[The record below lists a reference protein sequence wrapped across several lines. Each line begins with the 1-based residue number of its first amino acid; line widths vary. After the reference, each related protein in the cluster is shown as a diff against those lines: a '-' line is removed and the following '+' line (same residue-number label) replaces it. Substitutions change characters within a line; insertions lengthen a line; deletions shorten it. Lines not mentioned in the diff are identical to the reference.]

1 MNERCLFPFASNHV
15 DEAKWVDA
23 AVSSDTDCEAAAG
36 VAGSS
41 VAEVSGAVAQ
51 FAFESDVEFWSLCY
65 KHGSEDWRLYG
76 DITPTATVS
85 ATARQTT
92 SETQLTKAVVSL
104 TLEGSISS
112 YPAGSTARAE
122 FEAAFLS
129 DLATALQEDISRFE
143 IESIRAGSVVV
154 DFSINPTG

>member
-1 MNERCLFPFASNHV
+1 MPISFASNNL

-23 AVSSDTDCEAAAG
+23 AVASDTSCEAAAG

-41 VAEVSGAVAQ
+41 VGEMSGAVAQ
-51 FAFESDVEFWSLCY
+51 FAFESNVEFWSLCY
-65 KHGSEDWRLYG
+65 KHGSENWRLYG
-76 DITPTATVS
+76 DMTPTATASVT
-85 ATARQTT
+85 ATQTT

-112 YPAGSTARAE
+112 YPAGSTARAQ

-129 DLATALQEDISRFE
+129 DLSSALEEDISRFE
-143 IESIRAGSVVV
+143 IESVRAGSVVV